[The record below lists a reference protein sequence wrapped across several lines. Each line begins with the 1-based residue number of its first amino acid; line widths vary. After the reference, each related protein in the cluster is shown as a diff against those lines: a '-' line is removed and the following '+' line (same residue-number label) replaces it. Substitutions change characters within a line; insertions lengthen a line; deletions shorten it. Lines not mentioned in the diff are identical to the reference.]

1 MTSGR
6 RLLKVLSKKACDS
19 GRGIELR
26 GTGEAVALPL
36 VHLDLMKGRFAP
48 AADAPSR
55 EHGDPPNY
63 AVQHHPFAP
72 GAEFGSLPGTGPSA
86 SDPTRS

>member
-1 MTSGR
+1 MTSGG
-6 RLLKVLSKKACDS
+6 RLLKVLSKEACDS

-36 VHLDLMKGRFAP
+36 VNLDLMKGCFAP

-63 AVQHHPFAP
+63 AVQHYPFAP
-72 GAEFGSLPGTGPSA
+72 EAEVGRWRRSRHA
-86 SDPTRS
+86 AHDPDKT